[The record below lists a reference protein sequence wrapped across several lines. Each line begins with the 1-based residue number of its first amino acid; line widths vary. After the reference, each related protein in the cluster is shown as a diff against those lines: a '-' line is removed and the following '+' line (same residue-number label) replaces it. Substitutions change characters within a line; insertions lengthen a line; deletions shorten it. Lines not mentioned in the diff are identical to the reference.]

1 MAELIVKGPVSNDDR
16 PAAEVPPAGVPY
28 SWQAQAHTAALDNL
42 ADAIRELAIAIRT
55 GIEAPT
61 NDAASTDS
69 PGPAKGLTTQI
80 RPTPDHRNPNARSN
94 LGFAPVKADHN
105 DYPGLGNSEP

>member
-1 MAELIVKGPVSNDDR
+1 MNDQPVQANQDPREVIV
-16 PAAEVPPAGVPY
+16 PAAPF
-28 SWQAQAHTAALDNL
+28 SWQQQTHTAALNNL
-42 ADAIRELAIAIRT
+42 ADAIRELAQAIRT

-94 LGFAPVKADHN
+94 LGFAPVKAQEHTA
-105 DYPGLGNSEP
+105 